1 MSVFHLDYTLEEKK
15 MPPIALYTK
24 GGRST
29 LTQCTPKRGSPY
41 KGDGS
46 GTEDTGHAGRS
57 KVNVNWERRNSLA
70 AGQLYSCPG
79 TNPKSVSNL
88 LIERKSLTTGLTTGV
103 DVISYHYHRQPSS

>member
-1 MSVFHLDYTLEEKK
+1 
-15 MPPIALYTK
+15 MPPIALYTE

-57 KVNVNWERRNSLA
+57 KVSVKWGTEELSGCRPAVLLPWNKPKVSQRA
-70 AGQLYSCPG
+70 A
-79 TNPKSVSNL
+79 
-88 LIERKSLTTGLTTGV
+88 
-103 DVISYHYHRQPSS
+103 D